1 MSDHDANDAQASTGS
16 HDDDSTTSS
25 TSAANT
31 PIGFYQ
37 RDAAVD
43 ILGPLLDERTRLIKE
58 VVRTFTEL
66 NDMATK
72 SSSAADPT
80 YAARA
85 VAHEHAKNEMSTNAA
100 LIRGNLES
108 HRKCSEDPSRSNKS
122 DDTGASGG
130 T

>member
-31 PIGFYQ
+31 QIGFYQ

-66 NDMATK
+66 NDTATK
-72 SSSAADPT
+72 SPARPT
-80 YAARA
+80 RPMLHARL
-85 VAHEHAKNEMSTNAA
+85 HMNMQKT
-100 LIRGNLES
+100 R
-108 HRKCSEDPSRSNKS
+108 
-122 DDTGASGG
+122 
-130 T
+130 